1 MTQPVI
7 TPQTN
12 ETSGLTGI
20 GPHSAYCGLSVPA
33 DLTGVIEVRL
43 VVHDA
48 SAPKTLRVDYH
59 AVARVSAGSIVDIT
73 EIAPAY
79 KHASWSAITV
89 DLQLDSG
96 DVVVVFD
103 GIVGTD
109 VDAATIARMVET

>member
-1 MTQPVI
+1 MTQPAI

-12 ETSGLTGI
+12 ETPGLTGI

-59 AVARVSAGSIVDIT
+59 AVARVSVGSIVDIT
-73 EIAPAY
+73 EIATAY

-89 DLQLDSG
+89 DLQLDAG
-96 DVVVVFD
+96 DIAAIFD
-103 GIVGTD
+103 GILGAA
-109 VDAATIARMVET
+109 VDAATVARMVET

>member
-1 MTQPVI
+1 MSQPII

-59 AVARVSAGSIVDIT
+59 AVARVSNGAIVDIT
-73 EIAPAY
+73 AIAPTY
-79 KHASWSAITV
+79 KHAAWSGVSV

-96 DVVVVFD
+96 DIAAVFD
-103 GIVGTD
+103 GIVGAN
-109 VDAATIARMVET
+109 VDAATVARMVET